1 MRRVIGLQGLQV
13 RNQVQSFY
21 YLVNSITRDNRQET
35 EIKKMIF
42 LIMQAFYKKIKKKNK
57 TSTFNKQTYVN

>member
-13 RNQVQSFY
+13 INQVQSFY

-42 LIMQAFYKKIKKKNK
+42 LIMQGFYKKNKKKQNEH
-57 TSTFNKQTYVN
+57 F